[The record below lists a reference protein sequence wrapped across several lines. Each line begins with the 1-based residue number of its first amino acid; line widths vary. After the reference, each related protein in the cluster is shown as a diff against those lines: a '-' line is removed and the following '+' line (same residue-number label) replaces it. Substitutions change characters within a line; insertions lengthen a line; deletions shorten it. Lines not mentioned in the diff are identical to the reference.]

1 MNEELEK
8 LVKGV
13 EEKAID
19 PVTAMF
25 IINAVIVQVFE
36 VWKMLRQIAG
46 KENIPEWATILA
58 DNQRLQDKIDA
69 ESGAKT
75 A

>member
-1 MNEELEK
+1 MDEELKKLAEGLQEK
-8 LVKGV
+8 T
-13 EEKAID
+13 ID

-25 IINAVIVQVFE
+25 IFNAVIVQLFE
-36 VWKMLRQIAG
+36 LWKMLRQIAG

-69 ESGAKT
+69 EA
-75 A
+75 